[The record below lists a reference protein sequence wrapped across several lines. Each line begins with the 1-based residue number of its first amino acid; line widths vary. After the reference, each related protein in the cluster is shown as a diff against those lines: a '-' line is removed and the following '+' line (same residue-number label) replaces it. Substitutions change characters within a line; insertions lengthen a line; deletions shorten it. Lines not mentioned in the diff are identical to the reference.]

1 MMDLIAIQYQFRMHD
16 EASIINGFLIPFVFE
31 LIITLLYKK
40 EAAEKSIK
48 KKLHLR
54 KYSL

>member
-1 MMDLIAIQYQFRMHD
+1 MDLIAIQYQFRMHD